1 MGKLNILLFE
11 NNVIELLDIE
21 LEPES
26 LLRILWISPDKME
39 IILVE
44 INDHKKMK
52 LPFFRNYNEIV
63 NEIEGGKARVLE
75 IDPDLRLI
83 SPNEDYLRKY
93 KDQRDENWDVIKDIV
108 IKEPDIYV
116 SKYRGKLINEV
127 VEKIGKSKK
136 EIYRLLKRY
145 WFYGKTKNALLR
157 NYFDCGAPGKPREY
171 SKKPG
176 PKSNNGNVFM
186 ITDKDKKIFEAAII
200 KFHVKRKMNLTA
212 THQHMCEENYN
223 SGYYRKN
230 GVLVPMIEL
239 KKMPTLR
246 QFLYWYNNEFP
257 FVNKYLN
264 RHGKR
269 KAEIDV
275 RPLLGDATER
285 ALSVGYLYEIDSTPA
300 DIILVAEDRKTIIGT
315 PTLYIVK
322 DVFSRMI
329 VGFHASLSPAST
341 IEQMVALENAATSKV
356 EFCEQYGIEIEES
369 EWPCKNLPQY
379 LNGDRGELKA
389 KWSENLVGLKVDV
402 DNAPSYRGDLKP
414 FIERHFGLTNDKI
427 RELLFQVGAKP
438 AKAKERGEL
447 DPTRNAALT
456 IYEFTQF
463 MIHQIITFNKSALN
477 KEYFVTREMFE
488 DKIELSPLSVWN
500 WGTRRNLLHQV
511 TRNLLRYTLLPKG
524 TATVN
529 RWGIEFSKMCYTN
542 EHGLKAGWFEEKLVD
557 GQKYI
562 EISYDP
568 RNISSIFIRLRDGEI
583 KQCNLTNKYKDYEN
597 LHIEEVKAIMKYKK
611 EAIYIKESEE
621 KQHQAELHAFSK
633 SLVKEAMQNTKDAT
647 TDISYYERQKNKREK
662 KKEEARS
669 IGSQNAW
676 TATNSNNINE
686 ELMPLTEIK
695 SFPGET
701 KILSLKDEQGEIH
714 QLFKSKNKERRRNH
728 ESLE

>member
-1 MGKLNILLFE
+1 MLDILLFE
-11 NNVIELLDIE
+11 NNVIELLDNE
-21 LEPES
+21 LKPES
-26 LLRILWISPDKME
+26 LLRILWISPDKMD

-44 INDHKKMK
+44 INDHRKMK
-52 LPFFRNYNEIV
+52 LPFFRNYSEIV

-83 SPNEDYLRKY
+83 SPDENYLRKY
-93 KDQRDENWDVIKDIV
+93 KAQRDENWDVIKDIV
-108 IKEPDIYV
+108 IKEPDIYI
-116 SKYRGKLINEV
+116 SKYRGTLINEV

-157 NYFDCGAPGKPREY
+157 NYFDCGAPGKQREY

-176 PKSNNGNVFM
+176 PKSNEGNEFIV
-186 ITDKDKKIFEAAII
+186 TDKDKKIFEAAVT
-200 KFHVKRKMNLTA
+200 KFHVKQKMNLTA

-230 GVLVPMIEL
+230 GVLVPMIEP
-239 KKMPTLR
+239 KKIPTIR
-246 QFLYWYNNEFP
+246 QFLYWYNNEYP

-269 KAEIDV
+269 KAEMDV

-300 DIILVAEDRKTIIGT
+300 DIILVAEDRQTIIGT
-315 PTLYIVK
+315 PTLYIVM

-329 VGFHASLSPAST
+329 VGFHASLSPASI

-356 EFCEQYGIEIEES
+356 EFCRQYGIEIEES
-369 EWPCKNLPQY
+369 DWPSKNLPQY
-379 LNGDRGELKA
+379 LNGDRGELKS
-389 KWSENLVGLKVDV
+389 KWSENLVSLKVDV

-427 RELLFQVGAKP
+427 RQLLFQVGAKP
-438 AKAKERGEL
+438 GRARERGEL
-447 DPTRNAALT
+447 DPARNAALT

-463 MIHQIITFNKSALN
+463 MILQIITFNKSALN

-488 DKIELSPLSVWN
+488 DMIELSPLGVWN
-500 WGTRRNLLHQV
+500 WGTRKNLLHQV

-524 TATVN
+524 KATVT
-529 RWGIEFSKMCYTN
+529 RWGIEFSKMCYSN
-542 EHGLKAGWFEEKLVD
+542 EYGLKAGWFEEELID

-568 RNISSIFIRLRDGEI
+568 RNISSIFIRL
-583 KQCNLTNKYKDYEN
+583 
-597 LHIEEVKAIMKYKK
+597 
-611 EAIYIKESEE
+611 
-621 KQHQAELHAFSK
+621 
-633 SLVKEAMQNTKDAT
+633 
-647 TDISYYERQKNKREK
+647 
-662 KKEEARS
+662 
-669 IGSQNAW
+669 
-676 TATNSNNINE
+676 
-686 ELMPLTEIK
+686 
-695 SFPGET
+695 
-701 KILSLKDEQGEIH
+701 
-714 QLFKSKNKERRRNH
+714 
-728 ESLE
+728 